1 MEYCYKTENSLLYS
15 KILGRWVVFMTVKT
29 PSHLC
34 SGVTL
39 PNEKI
44 EIKAEIK
51 LIQNNN
57 KEPSQTN
64 K

>member
-1 MEYCYKTENSLLYS
+1 
-15 KILGRWVVFMTVKT
+15 MTVKT

-39 PNEKI
+39 SNEKI

-51 LIQNNN
+51 LKQNN
-57 KEPSQTN
+57 KEPSQIN
-64 K
+64 KWKINK